1 MRVIL
6 FQSRFAPLVQSGQ
19 KTQTIRKKARC
30 KPGDQLSLRQWSGRP
45 YRSKQE
51 ELKDGVCTSV
61 STVSIGHGLDEN
73 GISINGEE
81 LNVHGQSLLAQL
93 DGFMNAIEMM
103 DWFRD
108 VHGLPFEGEII
119 KWESP

>member
-6 FQSRFAPLVQSGQ
+6 FQSRFAPMVQSGK

-30 KPGDQLSLRQWSGRP
+30 QPGDQLSLRQWSGRP

-51 ELKDGVCTSV
+51 ELKAVVCTSV
-61 STVSIGHGLDEN
+61 STVSIGHGSE
-73 GISINGEE
+73 GTGMSINGEE
-81 LNVHGQSLLAQL
+81 LNFHGRHLLAQL
-93 DGFMNAIEMM
+93 DGFMNAIEMR
-103 DWFRD
+103 DWFRE

-119 KWESP
+119 QWD